1 MDNLE
6 KVVCETLEKSLPEVV
21 DTVAEKKLP
30 KMVDEATEKKFA
42 QLQEKT
48 VAELD
53 EVKSELK
60 KYALATKTGSEVGRK
75 AFKEAFVVGVV
86 KDAIQNNVS
95 TEGQFQ
101 KSVERVEKAMNTGTD
116 GE

>member
-1 MDNLE
+1 MDNIE
-6 KVVCETLEKSLPEVV
+6 KVVGEALEKSLPEIV
-21 DTVAEKKLP
+21 DAV
-30 KMVDEATEKKFA
+30 TEKKFA

-60 KYALATKTGSEVGRK
+60 KYALATKTGSEAGRK

-101 KSVERVEKAMNTGTD
+101 KSVERVEKAMNTGTA
-116 GE
+116 